1 MKFHKS
7 TFHWAVVVFFSII
20 SINGQT
26 YQEIQK
32 LKEEYN
38 KALEKQSLQK
48 PENIV
53 EAERRA
59 GSTALPDKL
68 VYSRK
73 DIESLLVNTQKLL
86 DELESFKDS
95 TKKLKYIGYDFF
107 TKRDSIPF
115 WQNLPSPENYKLGP
129 GDEVII
135 SLWGEIQSYNV
146 EIINREGQIYL
157 DDVGILNLADKSLNE
172 AKKYVMS
179 SYSNKY
185 STLLGPNPKSFIDLS
200 LGELKSVNVH
210 FVGFANIPGVHTI
223 HPFSNVIS
231 GLIQAGG
238 VDKRGSLRG
247 IQVIRSNEII
257 SEFDIYDYMVDGLSK
272 GDIRLLDQDIIKIPP
287 RSTTIALTGR
297 VLRPGYFEIKKNESL
312 DGLIKVAGGLDTK
325 ASSSIFVFRNEASQN
340 KSEIIK
346 QTEWANFK
354 ISNEDSIHVPLNAI
368 YDNFVLIGGQIIN
381 PGKYPYENN
390 MKLDE
395 LLDATTSLKNKN
407 FLKTM
412 NLSQIQITR
421 VNEKGERPLKI
432 TSNFNEENIVLN
444 NGDVITVPI
453 NKNHKK
459 IDTAVITGEV
469 RIPGIYAVNNL
480 TTLADIIELAGG
492 FTDDALEKGVEIF
505 RDSLRIAWDNESFI
519 LEDNDSLNVIKKSGL
534 VLIRGEVNNP
544 GFITYKKGMNINKYI
559 EKAGG
564 LNDFASEKGIYIV
577 YPNGIATLNDGLF
590 SPNVLEGSTIVIN
603 SRKITSN
610 RRNMTGWEIFST
622 LSSQAGNIATTLL
635 SIAILSSQV
644 NGQNGQ

>member
-1 MKFHKS
+1 MKIRKS
-7 TFHWAVVVFFSII
+7 IFYWFVVVFCSIF

-32 LKEEYN
+32 LKDEYN

-59 GSTALPDKL
+59 GSTAIPDKL

-86 DELESFKDS
+86 DELESLKDS
-95 TKKLKYIGYDFF
+95 TRKLEYIGYDFF

-115 WQNLPSPENYKLGP
+115 WQNLPPPENYKLGP

-146 EIINREGQIYL
+146 VIINREGQIYL
-157 DDVGILNLADKSLNE
+157 DDVGILNLGDKSLSE
-172 AKKYVMS
+172 AKKYAMS

-238 VDKRGSLRG
+238 VDRRGSLRR

-287 RSTTIALTGR
+287 RNTTIALTGR
-297 VLRPGYFEIKKNESL
+297 VLRPGYFEIKNNESL
-312 DGLIKVAGGLDTK
+312 DDLIKIAGGLDTK
-325 ASSSIFVFRNEASQN
+325 ASSSIFVYRKEASEN

-346 QTEWANFK
+346 QREWLNFK
-354 ISNEDSIHVPLNAI
+354 ISNEDSIHVPSIAK
-368 YDNFVLIGGQIIN
+368 YDNFVTIGGQVIN
-381 PGKYPYENN
+381 AGKFPYEND
-390 MKLDE
+390 MKLEE
-395 LLDATTSLKNKN
+395 LLDATNSLKNKN
-407 FLKTM
+407 FSKTM
-412 NLSQIQITR
+412 DLSQIQITR
-421 VNEKGERPLKI
+421 VNKKGERPLRI

-444 NGDVITVPI
+444 NGDVITVPM
-453 NKNHKK
+453 NRNNRK
-459 IDTAVITGEV
+459 IETAIITGEV
-469 RIPGIYAVNNL
+469 KIPGIYGLNKL

-492 FTDDALEKGVEIF
+492 FTGDALYKGVEIF
-505 RDSLRIAWDNESFI
+505 RDSLKIAWDNESFI
-519 LEDNDSLNVIKKSGL
+519 LENNDSLNVIKKSGL
-534 VLIRGEVNNP
+534 VLVKGEVNKP
-544 GFITYKKGMNINKYI
+544 GFITYKKGMNINRYI

-564 LNDFASEKGIYIV
+564 LNDFASEQNIYIV
-577 YPNGIATLNDGLF
+577 YPNGIASLNDGLF

-603 SRKITSN
+603 SRKITSY

-635 SIAILSSQV
+635 SIAILSSQI
-644 NGQNGQ
+644 NGTN